1 LAEGDPELMC
11 LWVTAAERSSSDAST
26 LADRNILHPPQV
38 SFLRKKEEGKLAC
51 AFLAPFEFPHLFPS
65 LFLQC
70 SFWGGVDMPV
80 SQVESTRVQEELNV
94 ILPVYDREDA
104 EELVRKVTLL
114 NGELA

>member
-1 LAEGDPELMC
+1 
-11 LWVTAAERSSSDAST
+11 
-26 LADRNILHPPQV
+26 
-38 SFLRKKEEGKLAC
+38 
-51 AFLAPFEFPHLFPS
+51 
-65 LFLQC
+65 
-70 SFWGGVDMPV
+70 MPV